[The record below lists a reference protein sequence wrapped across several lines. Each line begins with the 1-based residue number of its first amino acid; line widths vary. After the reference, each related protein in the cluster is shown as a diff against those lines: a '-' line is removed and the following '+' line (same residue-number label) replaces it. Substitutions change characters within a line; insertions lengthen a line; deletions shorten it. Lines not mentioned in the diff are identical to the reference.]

1 MRGRGNR
8 TVRRLFKRFRNA
20 PYNLR
25 RNQGFITLD
34 VYNDRVVREA
44 HERCGFREPV
54 GSRGVRLFGENGFNA
69 VFRAGLYDVVVIRC
83 HRNARGTGKRRALR
97 NAHDHG
103 FAGNVHEGFV
113 RKAR

>member
-1 MRGRGNR
+1 MPCISDPGE
-8 TVRRLFKRFRNA
+8 
-20 PYNLR
+20 
-25 RNQGFITLD
+25 QI
-34 VYNDRVVREA
+34 VREA